1 MYTVLKKILLIS
13 IHGDPLESLGS
24 VQAGGQNNYV
34 KQLMYALSEKGYKV
48 DVLTHWS
55 DPEKQAVEIVNDNL
69 RVIRISANRLNYIP
83 KDNMYDMLSD
93 FYEELNSR
101 LSLKEYDML
110 HTNYWLSGILGYVIK
125 RDFKLPWTHTSHSL
139 GKVKAQ
145 ATGEI
150 DTLRVRAEDVIFRNA
165 DTIIATTENEKKVI
179 LNNYDIQ
186 TKVRVISIGVDPAF
200 FLPTI
205 PQVEKD
211 EYFLYVGRLEENK
224 GIKTLIAAFKK
235 LLERSDRA
243 VKLKIV
249 GGGSKSSGEF
259 SIPEDIKESIKG
271 IEEKIVFTGGLE
283 QDKLVNVFANALAT
297 IVPSYYESFGMVAAE
312 AQATGVPVIATKVGG
327 LQEVVKNEV
336 TGYLFEKKNAD
347 HLATFM
353 LKTLENEQVREILG
367 KQAREHAQQTFDW
380 DIITNK
386 IISLYKELN
395 ETDEEEIS
403 ISN

>member
-1 MYTVLKKILLIS
+1 MLKKNLLIS
-13 IHGDPLESLGS
+13 IHGDPLEPLGS

-55 DPEKQAVEIVNDNL
+55 NPEKQAVEEINDNL
-69 RVIRISANRLNYIP
+69 RVIRISANRLKYIP
-83 KDNMYDMLSD
+83 KDNMYDILSD

-101 LSLKEYDML
+101 LSLKEYDIL
-110 HTNYWLSGILGYVIK
+110 HTNYWLSGILGHVIK
-125 RDFKLPWTHTSHSL
+125 QDFHLPWTHTSHSL
-139 GKVKAQ
+139 GRVKARE
-145 ATGEI
+145 TGDV

-186 TKVRVISIGVDPAF
+186 TKVSVIPIGVDPIF

-205 PQVEKD
+205 PKMEEN

-224 GIKTLIAAFKK
+224 GIQTLIGAFKK
-235 LLERSDRA
+235 LQERSDRA

-249 GGGSKSSGEF
+249 GGGSKSEGELF
-259 SIPEDIKESIKG
+259 IPADVKESIKG
-271 IEEKIVFTGGLE
+271 LEEKIVFTGGLA
-283 QDKLVNVFANALAT
+283 QDELVNMFANALAT

-312 AQATGVPVIATKVGG
+312 AQAAGVPVIATKVGG
-327 LQEVVKNEV
+327 LQEIVKDEV
-336 TGYLFEKKNAD
+336 SGYLFEKKNAD

-353 LKTLENEQVREILG
+353 LKILENDQAREILG
-367 KQAREHAQQTFDW
+367 RQAREHAQQTFDW